1 MRKRKNRKALG
12 QLSGAQAEGG
22 CPSVPPGRSH
32 QRALAQTQS
41 PGGGG
46 ELRPGRR
53 AEGSWAHGGWWH
65 GRDQNWA
72 ALLGPLKPKRAH
84 QTKAFAPLHAA
95 RARCRVKPPGHRKRC
110 RARAKRRALRTRRDP
125 PLTEGRSGKIP
136 LCRRTLPG
144 WKCHQCLALRHPQTR
159 LGKSWGLPRTSCQAP
174 RQGRCSTAWG
184 NTADLR
190 GSQAPEPPAG
200 PTQRRRR
207 PLASFRSSSASS
219 RPGLQHQT

>member
-46 ELRPGRR
+46 ELRKCAG
-53 AEGSWAHGGWWH
+53 
-65 GRDQNWA
+65 Q
-72 ALLGPLKPKRAH
+72 LGPWRVVAWKRSELGCTIRSHKPKRAH
-84 QTKAFAPLHAA
+84 QTKAFAPFHAA

-144 WKCHQCLALRHPQTR
+144 WKCHQCLARRPD
-159 LGKSWGLPRTSCQAP
+159 WGRAEDFH
-174 RQGRCSTAWG
+174 A
-184 NTADLR
+184 
-190 GSQAPEPPAG
+190 PPARPPARADVPQPG
-200 PTQRRRR
+200 ETQ
-207 PLASFRSSSASS
+207 PI
-219 RPGLQHQT
+219 